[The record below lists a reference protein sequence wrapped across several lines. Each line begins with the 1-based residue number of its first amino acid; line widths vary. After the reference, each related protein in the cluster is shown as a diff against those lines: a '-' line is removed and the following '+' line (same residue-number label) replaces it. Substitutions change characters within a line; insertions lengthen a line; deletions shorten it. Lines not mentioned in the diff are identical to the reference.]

1 MAESA
6 ILAALRVL
14 GDLTSEIAK
23 LAISKF
29 SKLCSTYKNL
39 EANIHNISSELR
51 VMQGFLDGIEMD
63 DQSNKPQVAWIK
75 EVHEL
80 ANHIEDIVSEFAY
93 LINNQKF
100 DGISIYVTKLFKD
113 PKLLVDLKRVASQL
127 LVAETRL
134 VNLARMKERWVPT
147 TNVSTGEN
155 SNYSNEYSYKMAIS
169 AHFIHEDQIVGI
181 KNNSEKLT
189 SWLNSKKPELSVISV
204 WGMGGVGKTTLVTN
218 VFKREK
224 NNFDCHAWINIS
236 QYYTVE
242 NLVQNMISEI
252 CKEGQINSI
261 NTGNKDLREL
271 KEIMVKLLKE
281 KKYLIVLDDMWD
293 LKAFQDIRDTLVNDH
308 RGSRIMITSRIAN
321 VASLAPERNRLEL
334 KPLPELDS
342 WDLFCKKAFP
352 IERNYECPPPLK
364 KWAKEIVSKCD
375 GLPLALVSLGGVL
388 SCSEKTESEWRRVH
402 DQLTWELDNNPNLD
416 PLKNILNL
424 SFKYLPKYL
433 KNCFLHCSLFA
444 EDFRLPRKKLLRL
457 WIAEGFI
464 QQKGRST
471 LEEVAEG
478 YLMDLIHRSMLQVV
492 EKNYFGRVKRCQMHD
507 TLRECAISLCKRE
520 NFGLMQEDNNSENA
534 HSSTRRLS
542 ITNLRD
548 TVNHDVCL
556 PKLRTFLSVDND
568 VPSSPLL
575 SMIFDKS
582 RYLTVV
588 DLEGLPIETV
598 PNAIGDLFNLNYLG
612 LRHTMVK
619 SLPKSIKKLYN
630 LQTLDL
636 FCSQIQTLP
645 DGIAELRKLRHLFA
659 EVEVDPT
666 YRSFRTRTGM
676 SLPRGI
682 FYLKDLQTIQSLESN
697 AMVVR
702 ELGNLTQLRSFR
714 IYNVKENQSVELCK
728 SLSKMSFLSLV
739 NINASDEEEIL
750 QLDGLNLPQL
760 QKLCLYGKLKETM
773 LESPLFKIS
782 GDSIQMLRL
791 GWSQLQNDPLPSL
804 SHCRNLTF
812 LHLKR
817 AYEGQRLIF
826 QAGWFPKLKSLGLE
840 QMSNLI
846 QVEMEQGTMATLEEI
861 WLWELKQLVE
871 VPKGIEHLVSLKWM
885 GCRYMPVDFGG
896 LAEGTHQLFHF
907 TCRVFT
913 FNDLSAWYASSYF
926 IGKIMRMSLQNL

>member
-1 MAESA
+1 MAEAA
-6 ILAALRVL
+6 ILAALQVI
-14 GDLTSEIAK
+14 GKTLTNEVAK

-39 EANIHNISSELR
+39 ESNINNINSELR

-127 LVAETRL
+127 LEAETRL

-169 AHFIHEDQIVGI
+169 AHFIDENQIVGI
-181 KNNSEKLT
+181 KNNSWKLT
-189 SWLNSKKPELSVISV
+189 SWLNSKNLELSVISV

-236 QYYTVE
+236 QSFTVD
-242 NLVQNMISEI
+242 NLLQNMISEI
-252 CKEGQINSI
+252 CKEGQNNSI

-271 KEIMVKLLKE
+271 KEIVVKLLKGR
-281 KKYLIVLDDMWD
+281 KYLIVLDDMWD
-293 LKAFQDIRDTLVNDH
+293 LNDFRDIRDTLVNDH
-308 RGSRIMITSRIAN
+308 RGSRIMITSRIAS
-321 VASLAPERNRLEL
+321 VASLAPESNRLEL

-352 IERNYECPPPLK
+352 IERNHECPPPLK

-424 SFKYLPKYL
+424 SFKRLPKYL
-433 KNCFLHCSLFA
+433 KNCFLHCSLFP
-444 EDFRLPRKKLLRL
+444 EDFPLPRKKLLRL

-478 YLMDLIHRSMLQVV
+478 YLMELIHRSMLQVV
-492 EKNYFGRVKRCQMHD
+492 ETNYSGRVKRCQMHD
-507 TLRECAISLCKRE
+507 TLRELAISLCKRE
-520 NFGLMQEDNNSENA
+520 NFGLILEDNKSENVD
-534 HSSTRRLS
+534 SSTRRLS
-542 ITNLRD
+542 IINLRE

-556 PKLRTFLSVDND
+556 PKLRTFMLVDND
-568 VPSSPLL
+568 VSSSPLL
-575 SMIFDKS
+575 SMVFDKS
-582 RYLTVV
+582 RYLTVL
-588 DLEGLPIETV
+588 DLEGLPIDTV
-598 PNAIGDLFNLNYLG
+598 PNALGDLFNLHYLG
-612 LRHTMVK
+612 LRKTKVK
-619 SLPKSIKKLYN
+619 CLPKSIKKLRN

-636 FCSQIQTLP
+636 ALSKIQNLP
-645 DGIAELRKLRHLFA
+645 DDISELKKLRHLFN

-666 YRSFRTRTGM
+666 YRSFTRTAI
-676 SLPRGI
+676 SLPKGM
-682 FYLKDLQTIQSLESN
+682 FYLKDLQTIQGLRSN

-702 ELGNLTQLRSFR
+702 ELGNLTQLRTFR
-714 IYNVKENQSVELCK
+714 IRNVKENHSVELCK
-728 SLSKMSFLSLV
+728 SLSKMSFLSNLD
-739 NINASDEEEIL
+739 ISASDENEIVQFEGL
-750 QLDGLNLPQL
+750 EGLNLPQL
-760 QKLCLYGKLKETM
+760 QKLALYGKLKETM
-773 LESPLFKIS
+773 LEWPLFKIS
-782 GDSIQMLRL
+782 GNSIQTLQL
-791 GWSQLQNDPLPSL
+791 GWSELQNDPLPSL
-804 SHCRNLTF
+804 SHCRNLTYLF
-812 LHLKR
+812 LKR
-817 AYEGQRLIF
+817 VYEGQQLIF
-826 QAGWFPKLKSLGLE
+826 KAGWFPKLKRLFLGL
-840 QMSNLI
+840 MPNLI
-846 QVEMEQGTMATLEEI
+846 QVEMEQGTMASLEVI
-861 WLWELKQLVE
+861 GLSELKQLME

-885 GCRYMPVDFGG
+885 YCLDMPVDFGG

-907 TCRVFT
+907 TCRV
-913 FNDLSAWYASSYF
+913 S
-926 IGKIMRMSLQNL
+926 